1 MMENIPLPIVI
12 PGFIPGIHH
21 DEPPHASAA
30 KKLIPAPTT
39 SPILPSRTRAYGR
52 KRNERLGGVG
62 PGSLR
67 VAAGK
72 AQTSQAP
79 DGVNRP
85 PDLGFEAGAILLT
98 PSYSRKGE
106 GIDPSLL
113 KGD

>member
-1 MMENIPLPIVI
+1 MLLG
-12 PGFIPGIHH
+12 PGSGPGQRWGV
-21 DEPPHASAA
+21 DTREKYLSPCFRSAPYS
-30 KKLIPAPTT
+30 L
-39 SPILPSRTRAYGR
+39 SRTRAYGR

-98 PSYSRKGE
+98 PSYRGNPE